1 MLKIGYFSKLSR
13 ISVRMLRHYDDIGL
27 LKPKVVDK
35 WTGYRYYDE
44 AQLIAAGKIQ
54 MLKDLGFGLSMIKE
68 LLADSED
75 SDKIGNLLK
84 AKQKD
89 LITEESE
96 LREQIKLIDNAIKNL
111 KKEGDFMNYIV
122 NFKTIPE
129 LYVASVRKIIPEY
142 TAEGTLWS
150 ILTKEIQNQKCKEDS
165 PCYAISVYHDKEY
178 VENNADVEV
187 RFAVT
192 GSYKDA
198 EEVKF
203 KTVPSVKVAS
213 CLFKGAYGQIPAVN
227 EAIARWANENGY
239 EFNGAAFWIYRKGP
253 YETQNPEEFI
263 TEVCFPVTKQLSAK
277 S

>member
-122 NFKTIPE
+122 NLKTIPE

-150 ILTKEIQNQKCKEDS
+150 ILTKELRNQKCKEDS

-192 GSYKDA
+192 GSYKDT

-203 KTVPSVKVAS
+203 KTVPSVRVAS
-213 CLFKGAYGQIPAVN
+213 CLFKGAYIQISAVN

-239 EFNGAAFWIYRKGP
+239 EFNGAAFWIYHKGP

-263 TEVCFPVTKQLSAK
+263 TEVCFPVTKRLSAK

>member
-111 KKEGDFMNYIV
+111 KKEGDFMTSITATKARENIYQLIQDV
-122 NFKTIPE
+122 NT
-129 LYVASVRKIIPEY
+129 
-142 TAEGTLWS
+142 
-150 ILTKEIQNQKCKEDS
+150 
-165 PCYAISVYHDKEY
+165 
-178 VENNADVEV
+178 
-187 RFAVT
+187 
-192 GSYKDA
+192 
-198 EEVKF
+198 
-203 KTVPSVKVAS
+203 S
-213 CLFKGAYGQIPAVN
+213 C
-227 EAIARWANENGY
+227 
-239 EFNGAAFWIYRKGP
+239 
-253 YETQNPEEFI
+253 T
-263 TEVCFPVTKQLSAK
+263 PVTITNSRGKNAVLIGEEDWNAIEETLYLMSVPGMTE
-277 S
+277 SIIEGGNTDISECLDESEVEW